1 MDARKNSG
9 MPRSLWVYSSAFF
22 IAGAAA
28 CGEKSEDPFA
38 GGGRGATSTGGDGG
52 SAATMSGASGSA
64 MGGAG
69 TAGTGVTGGA
79 AGSGQTGG
87 AAGGGSGG
95 ATAGDGGAAGG
106 VSVSCTLTAMS
117 SVSGAIPTV
126 GVVTWSTDLPGL
138 TEARVEFGLTTA
150 YGMTAP
156 VDLAQPSYRTLLLG
170 MKASRAYHFRVVA
183 RAGQN
188 ECASADQTLMTGAL
202 PGNVPTANRTTTDAA
217 ALAGGYLVGSIS
229 QGGSSFILDADG
241 DIVWWFSTGNVSRA
255 VLSADSQ
262 FMWVLAT
269 NQAGGNPN
277 VRRVAMDGTG
287 GLEMHSEFGDAHHD
301 LVVLPDDSVGFFQ
314 YYMSGRDRLMER
326 APDGM
331 VRQIVDVPTAH
342 GGVTN
347 NHSNSLQ
354 YFAPDDSYTFSDL
367 DQNCYVKVS
376 RTGQVAWVLGGNTSD
391 FTGPG
396 ATWTRE
402 HGHHLL
408 AANRILFFN
417 NGGQGADSIARE
429 VTLDLTAMTAATTWM
444 YAGGESSN
452 TLGDVQR
459 LWNGNT
465 LITYSNA
472 GTFHEVNAS
481 GTLLQSIT
489 FSAGGG
495 VGYATKRQSLYGPG
509 PKQTPP

>member
-1 MDARKNSG
+1 MN
-9 MPRSLWVYSSAFF
+9 RSFWFYSCSFF
-22 IAGAAA
+22 ITGATA

-38 GGGRGATSTGGDGG
+38 AGGRGATSTGG
-52 SAATMSGASGSA
+52 SAASTSGEGGTTTGGAA
-64 MGGAG
+64 TGGAG
-69 TAGTGVTGGA
+69 TAGSGVTGGSA
-79 AGSGQTGG
+79 GSAGSGETGG

-95 ATAGDGGAAGG
+95 TTAGAAGAAGG

-117 SVSGAIPTV
+117 SVSSAIPTV
-126 GVVTWSTDLPGL
+126 GVVTWSTDLSGL

-156 VDLAQPSYRTLLLG
+156 VNLAQPSYRTLLLG
-170 MKASRAYHFRVVA
+170 MKPSRAYHFRVVA

-188 ECASADQTLMTGAL
+188 ECASADQTLTTGAL

-217 ALAGGYLVGSIS
+217 ALAGGYLVGSLS
-229 QGGSSFILDADG
+229 QSGSSFILDADG
-241 DIVWWFSTGNVSRA
+241 DIVWWFTTSNVSRA
-255 VLSADSQ
+255 ILSADSR
-262 FMWVLAT
+262 FMWLLAT
-269 NQAGGNPN
+269 NQGGGSPN
-277 VRRVAMDGTG
+277 VRRVAMDGAG
-287 GLEMHSEFGDAHHD
+287 GLEMHTEFGDAHHD
-301 LVVLPDDSVGFFQ
+301 IVVLPDDSVGFFQ
-314 YYMSGRDRLMER
+314 YYMNGRDRLMER

-331 VRQIVDVPTAH
+331 VRQIVDIPTAH

-354 YFAPDDSYTFSDL
+354 YFAPDDSYTLSDL

-376 RTGQVAWVLGGNTSD
+376 REGQVAWVLGGNTSD
-391 FTGPG
+391 FTGAG

-408 AANRILFFN
+408 APNRILFFN

-429 VTLDLTAMTAATTWM
+429 VTLDLTAMTAATTWT
-444 YAGGESSN
+444 YDGNENSN

-465 LITYSNA
+465 LVTYSNA

-481 GTLLQSIT
+481 GTLLESIT